1 MHPCVRQPRP
11 GARLIRPFRKLTRGI
26 IRHVCIT
33 KPQSLW
39 KRYALGLCIV
49 CITISGAHYASIV
62 AIHESEGD
70 AEASNISTRQV
81 MLSQRILF
89 LMRETERNPSAE
101 TEARLLSAI
110 KLFEASNEWL
120 TERADLSPEL
130 RELYFDNEE
139 FPLDYFSRRF
149 VATARYTTEASGEVK
164 ANMQN
169 QLVALGQQNLLSALN
184 RAANLHEA
192 QSVAQTRWLHRL
204 ETIALATALLILM
217 MEALF
222 IFLPAQISVT
232 RTIRRLERRGKQLHA
247 SFEALRQRNME
258 LLAARNNLTHAANH
272 DALTGLLNRR
282 ALYDYLSGIETSSG
296 GDVAVS
302 VMKIDLDR
310 FKAVNDSLGH
320 KAGDD
325 VLVEVARLLLTQ
337 ARAEDLVARIGGD
350 EFVIVLK
357 SPKSV
362 DDLEQLGLR
371 LVDSISQ
378 PMVIENAPCE
388 IGASVGFTIATSSAA
403 TPDQLLI
410 EADLALYKAK
420 RSGRGQVFAYSGDLR
435 AEIDNRQALF
445 NQITHA
451 LAADQF
457 EPHFQPQICTV
468 SGRVYGCEVLA
479 RWRHPDRGIIP
490 PATFIAAAEE
500 AGLIRQ
506 IDLMM
511 VEKGLDTLEAFRS
524 RGISVPAISVNASP
538 ATLRDPHLP
547 DRLLQEVLARGMSP
561 GDLTVEVLE
570 NTLIESDDDDAIQ
583 TVENLTRAGFSVVL
597 DDFGTGY
604 ASMSNLS
611 RLRIDGIKLD
621 RSIVVPVPNIRAE
634 SIISAL
640 VTLSRK
646 LNMRVVAEGV
656 ENDALF
662 ARVRELG
669 CDVVQGF
676 AIGHPMNAEDF
687 AIWYERFTERQSRS
701 A

>member
-1 MHPCVRQPRP
+1 MT
-11 GARLIRPFRKLTRGI
+11 GILKKLTRGF

-33 KPQSLW
+33 RPQSLW

-62 AIHESEGD
+62 AISESEAD
-70 AEASNISTRQV
+70 AEASQISTRQV

-89 LMRETERNPSAE
+89 LMRESERNPSAE

-110 KLFEASNEWL
+110 KLFEDSNIWL
-120 TERADLSPEL
+120 TTRRDLSSEL
-130 RELYFDNEE
+130 QRLYFDDPE

-149 VATARYTTEASGEVK
+149 VSTARYTIEAGGEVK
-164 ANMQN
+164 TNMQN

-192 QSVAQTRWLHRL
+192 QSIAQTHWLHRL
-204 ETIALATALLILM
+204 ETIALATALVILM

-222 IFLPAQISVT
+222 IFLPAQVSVS
-232 RTIRRLERRGKQLHA
+232 RTIRRFERRGKQLNA
-247 SFEALRQRNME
+247 SFESIRQRNKE
-258 LLAARNNLTHAANH
+258 LVAARNNLTHAANH

-282 ALYDYLSGIETSSG
+282 ALYDYLSGIETGSS

-325 VLVEVARLLLTQ
+325 VLIEVARILLAH
-337 ARAEDLVARIGGD
+337 ARSDDLVARIGGD
-350 EFVIVLK
+350 EFVIVVK
-357 SPKSV
+357 APKSM
-362 DDLEQLGLR
+362 DDLEHLGDR
-371 LVDSISQ
+371 LVTAISQ
-378 PMVIENAPCE
+378 PMSIEGTPCE
-388 IGASVGFTIATSSAA
+388 IGASIGFTLATSSVA

-420 RSGRGQVFAYSGDLR
+420 RDGRGQVCAFSGDLR
-435 AEIDNRQALF
+435 EEISNRQALF
-445 NQITHA
+445 AEITHA
-451 LAADQF
+451 LEAEHF
-457 EPHFQPQICTV
+457 EPHFQPQVCTD
-468 SGRVYGCEVLA
+468 SGQVFGCEVLA
-479 RWRHPDRGIIP
+479 RWRHPERGLIA

-511 VEKGLDTLEAFRS
+511 LEKGLDALEDFRT
-524 RGISVPAISVNASP
+524 RGIDVPTISINASP
-538 ATLRDPHLP
+538 ATLRDPNLP
-547 DRLLQEVLARGMSP
+547 DRLLQEVLARGMAPS
-561 GDLTVEVLE
+561 DLTIEVLE

-583 TVENLTRAGFSVVL
+583 TVENLTKAGFSVVL

-621 RSIVVPVPNIRAE
+621 RSIVEPVPNVRAE

-640 VTLSRK
+640 VALSRN

-662 ARVRELG
+662 ARIKELG
-669 CDVVQGF
+669 CDVVQGY
-676 AIGHPMNAEDF
+676 AIGHPMAAEDF
-687 AIWYERFTERQSRS
+687 ADWYRNFVDKTAQR